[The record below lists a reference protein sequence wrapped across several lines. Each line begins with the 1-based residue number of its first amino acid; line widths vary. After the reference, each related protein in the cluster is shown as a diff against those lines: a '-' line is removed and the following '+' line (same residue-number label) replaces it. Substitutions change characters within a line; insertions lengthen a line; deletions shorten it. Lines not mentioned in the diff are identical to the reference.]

1 VLRERERERKK
12 KPREEKLL
20 CLLSGFFSFGF
31 LHFNPSICFYLALGH
46 CNYNLYGYRF
56 YRLFCP
62 IYGKDLK
69 ISRKYFIARL
79 YSDLQNKVKLY

>member
-1 VLRERERERKK
+1 MLRERERERKK

-46 CNYNLYGYRF
+46 CNYMGIGFTDCFVQSMERILRYQGNISLLGYTRI
-56 YRLFCP
+56 C
-62 IYGKDLK
+62 K
-69 ISRKYFIARL
+69 IK
-79 YSDLQNKVKLY
+79 